1 MAREYRKEMAL
12 RELHAD
18 EQNELIPHYLSLP
31 HFPMPSPLSPSLS
44 AQKEQARECLNTNRV
59 EDALALYAQILA
71 THPEDMDAL
80 LALGDCYLA
89 AEQIPAAL
97 KLYRRAAG
105 IDPKHPELQRR
116 LLLVQLEPE
125 DRLHGAVNGNLIGQE
140 AVVRLAVLL
149 GGGNALVVTK
159 EGGGKKTGFDNH
171 PTDAQ
176 ALEAEMAGERKL
188 QARTTEVN
196 EAMLARA
203 EGMLREV
210 FNSSS
215 PGKVVSE
222 RLDEIDALLPAL
234 LALNVREAQER
245 VHPGLVQ
252 SLEGVM
258 GRVDLMGNGADG
270 RANGHATN
278 GKRAPA
284 RVAFV
289 HPAGGEI
296 SARHTLAAEGLAARG
311 CEITRTEGL
320 LDAALDEFDVI
331 IAHRPHTDP
340 DLMRALAQRVA
351 AQVPVA
357 VDVEMDFEQLPG
369 NHAGEVGLETPEQAR
384 LYMAALLMAQTVVVS
399 GEELGA
405 LLQHRGHPVR
415 VIPDGWSREN
425 RLWEKPATRR
435 HTINIGVVAGQ
446 VEDVMLA
453 RRMILRILREFPQT
467 QLVVVG
473 NPLVYQLFDGLPEA
487 RRLFLPP
494 ANEADFPYLLS
505 QVDILLAPMRQTPFN
520 LTCSDRVLMEA
531 GVRGIPWV
539 ASAIP
544 AFTAW
549 AEGGVIAHAQEDWYA
564 LLHGL
569 ITDSTLR
576 RDLGQA
582 GQKQAASR
590 EMGVLGEAW
599 WELVESIREIV

>member
-1 MAREYRKEMAL
+1 
-12 RELHAD
+12 
-18 EQNELIPHYLSLP
+18 
-31 HFPMPSPLSPSLS
+31 MPPSLSPSLL

-71 THPEDMDAL
+71 AHPEDMDAL

-89 AEQIPAAL
+89 AAQIPAAL

-105 IDPKHPELQRR
+105 IDPNHPELQQRF
-116 LLLVQLEPE
+116 LLVQLEP
-125 DRLHGAVNGNLIGQE
+125 DDCLQDAVKGNLIGQE
-140 AVVRLAVLL
+140 AVARLAVLL
-149 GGGNALVVTK
+149 GGGNALVGRG
-159 EGGGKKTGFDNH
+159 EGEDGVLREGK
-171 PTDAQ
+171 
-176 ALEAEMAGERKL
+176 LEACIPA
-188 QARTTEVN
+188 VD

-210 FNSSS
+210 LNSTS
-215 PGKVVSE
+215 PGRVVSE
-222 RLDEIDALLPAL
+222 RLDEIDTLLPAL

-258 GRVDLMGNGADG
+258 GRVNGSGMPKTALTTNRG
-270 RANGHATN
+270 GMNGEQMN

-289 HPAGGEI
+289 CPAGEAMP
-296 SARHTLAAEGLAARG
+296 ARHALAAAGLAARG
-311 CEITRTEGL
+311 CEITQVAGFPEV
-320 LDAALDEFDVI
+320 ALEAFDVI
-331 IAHRPHTDP
+331 VTHHPHTDP
-340 DLMRALAQRVA
+340 VLMRALAQRVA
-351 AQVPVA
+351 AQVPVV
-357 VDVEMDFEQLPG
+357 VDVEMDLEQLPG
-369 NHAGEVGLETPEQAR
+369 NHAGQVGLETPEQAR
-384 LYMAALLMAQTVVVS
+384 LYMAALLMAETVVVP
-399 GEELGA
+399 GEALGV
-405 LLQHRGHPVR
+405 LLQRRGYPVR
-415 VIPDGWSREN
+415 VIPEGWSRGN
-425 RLWEKPATRR
+425 WLWEKPPARR
-435 HTINIGVVAGQ
+435 HTINLGLVAGQ
-446 VEDVMLA
+446 VDDVMLA

-520 LTCSDRVLMEA
+520 VTCSDRVLMQA

-539 ASAIP
+539 ASAMP

-549 AEGGVIAHAQEDWYA
+549 AEGGLIAHSSEEWYT

-569 ITDSTLR
+569 ITDPTLR

-582 GQKQAASR
+582 GKGQAAGR
-590 EMGVLGEAW
+590 EMGVVGQAW
-599 WELVESIREIV
+599 WELVDEVRV